1 MRTIDIRL
9 LQAAVTLAD
18 ELSFSR
24 AAERLGITQPALTK
38 QVQELEERL
47 AVVLF
52 ERNNQGVALTE
63 PCRIFIEEAKLA
75 LLHLDR
81 AIHLT
86 KTSSKGVETVLNLGT
101 SPDIDPY
108 LISTVL
114 SVRLPLFPRLSVH
127 ASSNF
132 SKELSRQV
140 LSGEIDVAVITK
152 GVKSGRLS
160 FLELSKYPLYA
171 LVRDQRPWTTQQ
183 SIAMGDL
190 QNRAWIM
197 FGRHVHPALYD
208 EVLRRADALGIQ
220 PSEIHQVTTA
230 EEAAHLVA
238 QLDGVALLTRN
249 GAWRVSRDGLTLRPL
264 AESEIWVK
272 TTIITRADDRTRLTS
287 EYVRATMRKLQQG
300 DASVQQTLPLQG
312 LAM

>member
-1 MRTIDIRL
+1 MRHIDIRL
-9 LQAAVTLAD
+9 LQAAATVAD

-38 QVQELEERL
+38 QIQELEERL
-47 AVVLF
+47 GVVLF

-63 PCRIFIEEAKLA
+63 PCRIFVEEAKLA

-86 KTSSKGVETVLNLGT
+86 KASSKGAEAVLNLGT

-114 SVRLPLFPRLSVH
+114 SVRLPLYPKLSVH

-132 SKELSRQV
+132 SKELTRQV
-140 LSGEIDVAVITK
+140 LSGELDVAVITE
-152 GVKSGRLS
+152 GVRTGRLN
-160 FLELSKYPLYA
+160 FVEISKYPLYA
-171 LVRDQRPWTTQQ
+171 LVRDQAPWTGQR
-183 SIAMGDL
+183 SIALADL
-190 QNRAWIM
+190 RDKAWIV

-208 EVLRRADALGIQ
+208 EVLRRAHSLNIQ

-238 QLDGVALLTRN
+238 QLDGVALLIRN
-249 GAWRVSRDGLTLRPL
+249 GAWRVARDGLTLRPL
-264 AESEIWVK
+264 AESDIRVK
-272 TTIITRADDRTRLTS
+272 TAIITRADDRTRLTS
-287 EYVRATMRKLQQG
+287 EYVRASMRKLQQG
-300 DASVQQTLPLQG
+300 GALVQQTLPL
-312 LAM
+312 